1 MKRYIRSA
9 EKPAP
14 DSKSEDLDNNMSA
27 LKDDF
32 NFVMDGIDKIAADG
46 NVDKALDLARGL
58 SEMINASIEE
68 MAEAISIED

>member
-1 MKRYIRSA
+1 MRIYVRSA
-9 EKPAP
+9 EEVEAEERLN
-14 DSKSEDLDNNMSA
+14 DAMSI

-46 NVDKALDLARGL
+46 DISRALELVGGL

-68 MAEAISIED
+68 MAETIASEG

>member
-9 EKPAP
+9 DQPTA
-14 DSKSEDLDNNMSA
+14 EDRLNDAMNV

-32 NFVMDGIDKIAADG
+32 AFAMAGVEKISADG
-46 NVDKALDLARGL
+46 DTARAIELVNGL

-68 MAEAISIED
+68 ITETISE

>member
-1 MKRYIRSA
+1 MKKMIRAA
-9 EKPAP
+9 EQPSVEEKLN
-14 DSKSEDLDNNMSA
+14 DQLSA

-46 NVDKALDLARGL
+46 DVDKALDLARGL
-58 SEMINASIEE
+58 SEMVNASIEE

>member
-9 EKPAP
+9 EQPTA
-14 DSKSEDLDNNMSA
+14 EDRLNEQINQ

-32 NFVMDGIDKIAADG
+32 NFLIDGIEKLGYDGDLSSATEIAS
-46 NVDKALDLARGL
+46 GL

-68 MAEAISIED
+68 MAESISAE

>member
-1 MKRYIRSA
+1 MKRYIRNA
-9 EKPAP
+9 EQPTA
-14 DSKSEDLDNNMSA
+14 EDRLADAMSL

-46 NVDKALDLARGL
+46 DVPRALELTNGL

-68 MAEAISIED
+68 MAETIAE

>member
-9 EKPAP
+9 DQPTA
-14 DSKSEDLDNNMSA
+14 EDRLNDAMNV

-32 NFVMDGIDKIAADG
+32 AFAMAGIEKISADG
-46 NVDKALDLARGL
+46 DTARAIELVNGL

-68 MAEAISIED
+68 ITETISE

>member
-9 EKPAP
+9 DQLTA
-14 DSKSEDLDNNMSA
+14 EDRLNDAMNT

-32 NFVMDGIDKIAADG
+32 NFVISGIEKISADG
-46 NVDKALDLARGL
+46 DTARAIELVNGL

-68 MAEAISIED
+68 MAESIAE

>member
-1 MKRYIRSA
+1 MSQRYVRNA
-9 EKPAP
+9 EEITI
-14 DSKSEDLDNNMSA
+14 EDKLNDAMNA

-46 NVDKALDLARGL
+46 DIQKAMELTGSL

-68 MAEAISIED
+68 MAESIASDEE

>member
-9 EKPAP
+9 EQQVTA
-14 DSKSEDLDNNMSA
+14 EDRLNDAMSL

-32 NFVMDGIDKIAADG
+32 AFVMDGISKISADG
-46 NVDKALDLARGL
+46 DTGRALELVQGL

-68 MAEAISIED
+68 MAETIAEE